1 MFEELCGGSCSFS
14 IESASE
20 LERELLQQSKILTEK
35 MGDIEQGIASVQ
47 RSIHSL
53 HRTLPTYVR
62 YEIKFD
68 RLEQIINKIWSTYN
82 TFEFYQENMA
92 RMERHTLEDFAVSV
106 TSHRSGSIRNQLSS
120 LHGLLVPQALSV
132 SSGILETIAAEVK
145 VSHRKYN

>member
-1 MFEELCGGSCSFS
+1 MD
-14 IESASE
+14 
-20 LERELLQQSKILTEK
+20 
-35 MGDIEQGIASVQ
+35 DIEQGIASVQ
-47 RSIHSL
+47 SSIHSL
-53 HRTLPTYVR
+53 HRTLPTFVR

-82 TFEFYQENMA
+82 TFEFYQENMS

-145 VSHRKYN
+145 VSQRKLIQCTL